1 MLLYTLKRLLMMAPI
16 ILIVA
21 FLVFTIMNLTPGNPA
36 RIILGPSASPE
47 AIDKLNTELGYDRP
61 FFVRF
66 GHYVFDVVTRFD
78 FGNAYRTREPVVD
91 ELVKR
96 VPVSLRVA
104 FNGILFATLVGIP
117 IGIVSAVKQYSA
129 IDSVA
134 RVLGILLASIPAFW
148 LGLMLIMLFSLKLGL
163 LPSSGLAD
171 WKSFVLP
178 MIALGL
184 PASGSQLRFTRS
196 AMLETIRQD
205 YVRTARAKGVPEH
218 TVIFGHALKNALLP
232 IITVIGSSFGGLLGG
247 AVLTESIF
255 SLPGLGTMI
264 VSGIRTKDIPIVMGG
279 TLFFAVMFG
288 IIMLIVDL
296 LYAFV
301 DPRIK
306 AKYSR

>member
-178 MIALGL
+178 MMPWAFLPLARNCAL
-184 PASGSQLRFTRS
+184 PARPCWRPSGKTMCAPPGPRVYPSTRS
-196 AMLETIRQD
+196 SSAM
-205 YVRTARAKGVPEH
+205 P
-218 TVIFGHALKNALLP
+218 
-232 IITVIGSSFGGLLGG
+232 
-247 AVLTESIF
+247 
-255 SLPGLGTMI
+255 
-264 VSGIRTKDIPIVMGG
+264 
-279 TLFFAVMFG
+279 
-288 IIMLIVDL
+288 
-296 LYAFV
+296 
-301 DPRIK
+301 
-306 AKYSR
+306 